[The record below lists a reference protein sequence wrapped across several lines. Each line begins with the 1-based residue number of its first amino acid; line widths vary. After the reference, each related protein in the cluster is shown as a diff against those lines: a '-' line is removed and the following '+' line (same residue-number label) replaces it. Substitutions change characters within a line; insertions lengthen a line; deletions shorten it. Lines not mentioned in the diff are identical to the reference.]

1 MGKTSPSITYVFGQF
16 MYSNDILIL
25 TGESMNPDAMILM
38 VEYRDVDGE
47 ERPII
52 MGFKHGLREVKC

>member
-1 MGKTSPSITYVFGQF
+1 

>member
-1 MGKTSPSITYVFGQF
+1 MF
-16 MYSNDILIL
+16 ILI
-25 TGESMNPDAMILM
+25 GESMNPDAMILM

-47 ERPII
+47 ESPII